1 VENTVGAKPSP
12 MGNPEDAMAD
22 ESTVKS
28 IIEHYKSNPII
39 LKIKENSLNETFTF
53 PKISRKEINIIIKEL
68 NTGKATGIDNIPAY
82 FVKIAAD
89 ILDEPLTK
97 IFNKSISENRFCE
110 GAKTA
115 VIPPISRKTTGLKKK
130 TIDL

>member
-1 VENTVGAKPSP
+1 MTNKGIFATNLITLEEDGELISDEKDLAEIFNNHYVNIVENTVGAKPSP

-53 PKISRKEINIIIKEL
+53 PKISRKEINSIIKEL
-68 NTGKATGIDNIPAY
+68 NTGKATGIDNISAY
-82 FVKIAAD
+82 
-89 ILDEPLTK
+89 
-97 IFNKSISENRFCE
+97 
-110 GAKTA
+110 
-115 VIPPISRKTTGLKKK
+115 
-130 TIDL
+130 